1 MRWARFVIVCI
12 LTAASAAFVAVRFG
26 DWRLQQLESAVVKLE
41 KEKDDLRDFA
51 SRLSA
56 SRRVGQVNVL
66 EQKIDASNRVQ
77 TRLRWQ
83 EIGASGLLDEP
94 REIDAI
100 GKQVYFEA
108 FVLKFEPSLVG
119 AGDKERGESL
129 ALFRRIFGDGQVP
142 STAVE
147 FERASRPHT
156 STQPAKSNDD
166 ALWGR
171 FWEFTESPQL
181 ASTFGVRV
189 AQIEAPAIAV
199 SQGDVLEVTLDAAGG
214 LNVRKVR
221 PGP

>member
-1 MRWARFVIVCI
+1 MRWARFVIACM

-26 DWRLQQLESAVVKLE
+26 DWRVQQLESAVVKLE
-41 KEKDDLRDFA
+41 KEKADLRDFA

-66 EQKIDASNRVQ
+66 EQKIDNNNRVQ

-83 EIGASGLLDEP
+83 EIGGGGVLDEP
-94 REIDAI
+94 REIEAI

-108 FVLKFEPSLVG
+108 YVLKFESSLVG
-119 AGDKERGESL
+119 IGDKERGESL
-129 ALFRRIFGDGQVP
+129 ALFRRIFGDGQAP
-142 STAVE
+142 ATAAE
-147 FERASRPHT
+147 FERANRPRT

-171 FWEFTESPQL
+171 FWEFTENPQL

-189 AQIEAPAIAV
+189 AQIEAPAISV
-199 SQGDVLEVTLDAAGG
+199 SPGDVLEVTLDAAGG
-214 LNVRKVR
+214 LNIRKLR
-221 PGP
+221 PEP